1 MSFDTRPGALWKARP
16 GGMDGDTLPG
26 VLVNGSLAPTR
37 RYRIVRSGSREL
49 PDKAAAGKLDA
60 RQDLDRPRPARRHTP
75 RGTLRPDGPTR
86 RERFMTR
93 YRKTGRALTAG
104 AALLG
109 ALALSGPAHAADVTS
124 YVSSRGQVAARAVSY
139 GANGAVRVC
148 DVQADGYGVAVRY
161 YRRFGDPQTLSDFK
175 GKGTCSETTD
185 IQSNPIAIFTAC
197 VVIDSIPYCNSQ
209 YADTGR

>member
-1 MSFDTRPGALWKARP
+1 
-16 GGMDGDTLPG
+16 
-26 VLVNGSLAPTR
+26 
-37 RYRIVRSGSREL
+37 
-49 PDKAAAGKLDA
+49 
-60 RQDLDRPRPARRHTP
+60 
-75 RGTLRPDGPTR
+75 
-86 RERFMTR
+86 MTR

-175 GKGTCSETTD
+175 GNGTCSETTD

-197 VVIDSIPYCNSQ
+197 VVIDSVDYCNSQ